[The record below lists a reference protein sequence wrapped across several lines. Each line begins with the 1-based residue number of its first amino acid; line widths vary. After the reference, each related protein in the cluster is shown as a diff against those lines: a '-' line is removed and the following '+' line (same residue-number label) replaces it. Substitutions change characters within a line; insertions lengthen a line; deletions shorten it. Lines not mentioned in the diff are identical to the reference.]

1 MGVHHGME
9 HVRNSFEFLQC
20 FIPSMFLSVSFHFP
34 FFENVT
40 QPSVLDDLLVG
51 SRTSID
57 VAPSELNTRCPTT
70 QTLGCGGSITCKISI
85 DWTGWP
91 DSTWLDVTHGVT
103 HGGLNKHLK
112 SSGFWKE
119 IKDDMSLSHSFS
131 PSLSL
136 SLSQNLSL
144 SLSHTHTHTL
154 TYSLTHP
161 YVYTLFLV
169 EHTPT
174 YFHYCDG
181 YTYNTSY
188 LDDPAYQLST
198 NFW

>member
-1 MGVHHGME
+1 MSGTGVQRHRPSDVVE
-9 HVRNSFEFLQC
+9 ASLARFLL
-20 FIPSMFLSVSFHFP
+20 IGP
-34 FFENVT
+34 
-40 QPSVLDDLLVG
+40 DD
-51 SRTSID
+51 
-57 VAPSELNTRCPTT
+57 
-70 QTLGCGGSITCKISI
+70 QTVP
-85 DWTGWP
+85 DWMTP
-91 DSTWLDVTHGVT
+91 CVTHGVT

-174 YFHYCDG
+174 YFHYC

-198 NFW
+198 NF